1 MTDLQKGEDTYVKAL
16 QQIFTDPEV
25 RKALEAEPEATMER
39 LGFDLDDE
47 ARATLRANDQPE
59 LAVAAVPAV
68 LVRVATNGTRPAVRV
83 AVSSSTFATTRGRAA
98 ELDAERDRSR

>member
-1 MTDLQKGEDTYVKAL
+1 
-16 QQIFTDPEV
+16 
-25 RKALEAEPEATMER
+25 MER

-83 AVSSSTFATTRGRAA
+83 AVSSSTFAATRGRAA